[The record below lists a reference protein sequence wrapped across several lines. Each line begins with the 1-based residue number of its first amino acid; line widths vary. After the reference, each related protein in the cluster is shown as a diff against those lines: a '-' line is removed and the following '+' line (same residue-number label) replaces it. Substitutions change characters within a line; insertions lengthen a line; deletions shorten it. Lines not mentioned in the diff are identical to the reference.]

1 MSEFAEQMQNKEKI
15 KFITARV
22 SKYFFKMMNSKKIMG
37 LWNTKAELVE
47 DCLEELQ
54 KFLDSCPNLQT
65 LQLYSVCAFQQLILL
80 FRKYFIEQK
89 KNSNLSF
96 LQNISNA
103 SHKTRV

>member
-1 MSEFAEQMQNKEKI
+1 
-15 KFITARV
+15 
-22 SKYFFKMMNSKKIMG
+22 MG
-37 LWNTKAELVE
+37 LWNTKVELVE

-89 KNSNLSF
+89 KIAIF
-96 LQNISNA
+96 RFC
-103 SHKTRV
+103 KTSPMHPAKQEFDKTQAG